1 MIGLYAFVSHQ
12 KQFFFLHQIAQRA
25 LEAFTE
31 LIGRLGQDFSAYTPT
46 VLPHVVDRLGD
57 SRDTVREKAQLL
69 LYKLMESRVLLPQ
82 QLLDKLIY
90 CFKHKNSKI
99 REEFLQTIVN
109 TLNEYVIAAVV

>member
-1 MIGLYAFVSHQ
+1 MTT
-12 KQFFFLHQIAQRA
+12 FFYFLQIAQRA

-46 VLPHVVDRLGD
+46 VLPPVVDRLGD

-109 TLNEYVIAAVV
+109 TLNE

>member
-1 MIGLYAFVSHQ
+1 MP
-12 KQFFFLHQIAQRA
+12 FLIYFQIAQRA

-31 LIGRLGQDFSAYTPT
+31 LIGRLGQDFNAYTPN

-69 LYKLMESRVLLPQ
+69 LHKLLESRVLTPQ
-82 QLLDKLIY
+82 LLLDKLTP
-90 CFKHKNSKI
+90 CFKHKNSKV

-109 TLNEYVIAAVV
+109 TLNE